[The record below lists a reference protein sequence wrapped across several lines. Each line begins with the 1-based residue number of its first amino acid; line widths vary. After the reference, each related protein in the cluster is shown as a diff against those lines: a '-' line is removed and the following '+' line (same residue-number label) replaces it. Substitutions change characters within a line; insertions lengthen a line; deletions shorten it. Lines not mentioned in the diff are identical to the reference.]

1 MTTQLVNKNKQ
12 SFSANKGLLKAFR
25 RYNKRYLAV
34 GKKVNVKK
42 LLPDDLY
49 SPMRLEL
56 EKQGIKKAQQYIL
69 ELSEKRTKITP
80 ALVCNVHREGFGFI
94 FPDWAGKL
102 RTEDVTV
109 GEDEQ
114 P

>member
-49 SPMRLEL
+49 STMRLEG
-56 EKQGIKKAQQYIL
+56 E
-69 ELSEKRTKITP
+69 KITKKE
-80 ALVCNVHREGFGFI
+80 ARILF
-94 FPDWAGKL
+94 K
-102 RTEDVTV
+102 
-109 GEDEQ
+109 
-114 P
+114 

>member
-12 SFSANKGLLKAFR
+12 SFSANRRSLSTNKGLLRAFR

-49 SPMRLEL
+49 STMRLEG
-56 EKQGIKKAQQYIL
+56 E
-69 ELSEKRTKITP
+69 KITKKE
-80 ALVCNVHREGFGFI
+80 ARILF
-94 FPDWAGKL
+94 K
-102 RTEDVTV
+102 
-109 GEDEQ
+109 
-114 P
+114 